1 MKPARAKPF
10 PRPLG
15 KALHKR
21 ALAIRETALGVEH
34 RDAGMSLNDLAV
46 VYVAQAKYK
55 AAEGLFERALAIRE
69 KVLGRA
75 TSSSIW
81 LWSILML
88 ERIS

>member
-15 KALHKR
+15 KALQKR
-21 ALAIRETALGVEH
+21 ALAIRETALGVNH
-34 RDAGMSLNDLAV
+34 RDVGMSPNDLAV

>member
-1 MKPARAKPF
+1 
-10 PRPLG
+10 
-15 KALHKR
+15 
-21 ALAIRETALGVEH
+21 VN
-34 RDAGMSLNDLAV
+34 RDVGMSLNDLAV

-69 KVLGRA
+69 KVLGHV